1 MKRDL
6 ICIKS
11 ILQVKRFKPPDV
23 AQYLTL
29 STELE
34 RFARSLDNDA
44 FVKRNMF
51 ALSSAIAGKK
61 PEALGNNLVSLL
73 KAAYK
78 PNVLN
83 HARKRR
89 FIKWFKRTFKKV
101 KKWGTKTFGGIKNVW
116 NKVQNIWNKVKNWAT
131 NSFGGLKG
139 LYKAFRNGFI
149 VMFD

>member
-1 MKRDL
+1 M
-6 ICIKS
+6 
-11 ILQVKRFKPPDV
+11 
-23 AQYLTL
+23 TL

-34 RFARSLDNDA
+34 RLARSLDNDA
-44 FVKRNMF
+44 FVRRNLV
-51 ALSSAIAGKK
+51 ALSSVTAGKET
-61 PEALGNNLVSLL
+61 EAPGKNLVSLL
-73 KAAYK
+73 KTAYK
-78 PNVLN
+78 PNALN

-139 LYKAFRNGFI
+139 LYKTFRNRFI